1 MLKIF
6 MFFVAL
12 NGLELTDQHGNKLTI
27 TVEDGHN
34 VVAFEGKTASF
45 INADCSFK
53 VKDGDL
59 LITRRTGKTFITVDK
74 SGIWL
79 PSIQ

>member
-1 MLKIF
+1 MTKII
-6 MFFVAL
+6 MFFLAL
-12 NGLELTDQHGNKLTI
+12 NGRELTDQHGNKLTV
-27 TVEDGHN
+27 TVADGHN
-34 VVAFEGKTASF
+34 VVSFEGKTASF
-45 INADCSFK
+45 VNADCTFK

-74 SGIWL
+74 TGIWL